1 MSGKVLVVFS
11 LVSIFQTS
19 FVWQEGEVGRES
31 LQPRYQIQAYSTL
44 HELRVVDREG
54 NSVKGLTEKSF
65 LVLES
70 GEQRPIQYFEEMESS
85 PVSLGIL
92 VDIGSSSNEEQ
103 ILVAKA
109 AIFELVHLLDQTD
122 EVLIGVYDTDIHFLS
137 DLTKER
143 LELLRAIENISPGGR
158 INFFS
163 KLAHVFASSAH
174 TGWAIDKT
182 LMRIKNCDH
191 ANKILVV
198 FSAAFGSIGPA
209 TMEHLQLGG
218 TKLFAVTWKN
228 RAGDALNFWGD
239 KTASKRVIS
248 GSGGI
253 AFRGQTI
260 LERIEVLRE
269 SLESYYL
276 IAYRPLDIASKEEAE
291 VEIQIPN
298 HPEYRIHA
306 VRRVATDHWVY

>member
-1 MSGKVLVVFS
+1 
-11 LVSIFQTS
+11 
-19 FVWQEGEVGRES
+19 
-31 LQPRYQIQAYSTL
+31 
-44 HELRVVDREG
+44 
-54 NSVKGLTEKSF
+54 
-65 LVLES
+65 VLES
-70 GEQRPIQYFEEMESS
+70 GEKRPIQYFEGIESS

-92 VDIGSSSNEEQ
+92 IDIGSSSSQEQ
-103 ILVAKA
+103 IRVAKA
-109 AIFELVHLLDQTD
+109 AIFELVHQLDLKD
-122 EVLIGVYDTDIHFLS
+122 EVLIGVYDREIHFLS

-158 INFFS
+158 VSFFS
-163 KLAHVFASSAH
+163 KLANVFASSAH

-218 TKLFAVTWKN
+218 AKLFAVTWKN
-228 RAGDALNFWGD
+228 RVGDALNFWGD
-239 KTASKRVIS
+239 KTASKRVVT

-269 SLESYYL
+269 SLKSYYL
-276 IAYRPLDIASKEEAE
+276 IAYEPVDAASREEGE
-291 VEIQIPN
+291 VEIRIPG
-298 HPEYRIHA
+298 HPEYRIYS
-306 VRRVATDHWVY
+306 VRRIATDHWVY